1 MRTYAA
7 TGPRASIGHT
17 ADMTAPALAPDDVV
31 ATHDEGA
38 ANQRPPLLVVEPLLA
53 FLDEHGIGSGD
64 LEAEP
69 VGEGHSNVT
78 YVVRRTGA
86 EVVLRRPPRPPL
98 PPSAHDVLRE
108 ARVLRALAGTA
119 RVPRV
124 LAVGEDPGIIGAPF
138 YVMEY
143 LDGVTMTAE
152 TPPRLAEPELRAAVA
167 DRMVAALAAL
177 HDVDWEARGLGTLG
191 KPQGYVE
198 RQVRRFAGLWEM
210 GRTRELPALDELT
223 EWLRRHLPESGPA
236 TIVHGDY
243 RIGNLLFAD
252 APPVR
257 LLGVLDWEMATL
269 GDPLAD
275 LGYLTATWAAPG
287 DPSNV
292 MTEIQAVTREPG
304 FPDADGLAARYEELT
319 GRPVDA
325 LRWYRVLALWK
336 SAIFLEQSY
345 KRFLSGTEHDPWFA
359 AMADGVP
366 GLVAR
371 ARREAGFAS

>member
-1 MRTYAA
+1 
-7 TGPRASIGHT
+7 
-17 ADMTAPALAPDDVV
+17 
-31 ATHDEGA
+31 
-38 ANQRPPLLVVEPLLA
+38 
-53 FLDEHGIGSGD
+53 
-64 LEAEP
+64 
-69 VGEGHSNVT
+69 
-78 YVVRRTGA
+78 
-86 EVVLRRPPRPPL
+86 
-98 PPSAHDVLRE
+98 
-108 ARVLRALAGTA
+108 
-119 RVPRV
+119 
-124 LAVGEDPGIIGAPF
+124 
-138 YVMEY
+138 MEY